1 MIRSCSLIL
10 LATAVLLLAG
20 CEHQRPKKPDATKG
34 SVLGTVLCSDTG
46 KPARFAK
53 IMLVA
58 RPGKGGA
65 MSDDENIEQ
74 GVTDLNGQFDLE
86 AVRPGDYYAYA
97 TLPGYLDPESSV
109 DFARVKTAGD
119 DHAQLL
125 DSIAQW
131 REHLVEVQV
140 RAHRASTISITIH
153 RAAEINGTV
162 TYDDGSPAIGMHFRV
177 LRKNDQGE
185 WHGVGLRLFG
195 DWSLNTVSDDRGR
208 YSIPGLPAGEYI
220 LCALLPIGDEIS
232 ATPICYG
239 NTLRPAKAAS
249 VHITAGEVLPGQDI
263 VIPVDSLH
271 TVTGT
276 VSVAADGHAP
286 TTALVRLLYADDR
299 SQVRQTSTDN
309 EGDFTFDFVPEGDYI
324 VSVTNAEDHEENTGD
339 SGSNTN
345 TGNDTAQ
352 PPAVPRVPYADKD
365 TPIQVHGELTGVSIQ
380 LAPKS
385 AAPKS

>member
-1 MIRSCSLIL
+1 MTRSCPFIL
-10 LATAVLLLAG
+10 LATVVLLLAG
-20 CEHQRPKKPDATKG
+20 CDRNHPKKPDSTKG

-53 IMLVA
+53 ITLVA
-58 RPGKGGA
+58 IPRNGETSG
-65 MSDDENIEQ
+65 DEDSMEQ

-86 AVRPGDYYAYA
+86 AVRPGDYLAYA

-109 DFARVKTAGD
+109 DFERAKAAGD

-131 REHLVEVQV
+131 KDHLVAIQV
-140 RAHRASTISITIH
+140 RAHRASTVLITLN
-153 RAAEINGTV
+153 RAAEIQGTV

-177 LRKNDQGE
+177 LRKNDKGQ

-195 DWSLNTVSDDRGR
+195 DWSLNTVSDDHGR
-208 YSIPGLPAGEYI
+208 YSIPSLPAGDYI
-220 LCALLPIGDEIS
+220 VCALLPIGDEIS
-232 ATPICYG
+232 ATPICTG

-271 TVTGT
+271 TVSGT

-286 TTALVRLLYADDR
+286 TSALVHLLYADDR
-299 SQVRQTSTDN
+299 SQAREVSIDN
-309 EGDFTFDFVPEGDYI
+309 EGGFAFDFVPEGDYI
-324 VSVTNAEDHEENTGD
+324 VRVTNAEDHEESAANNGD
-339 SGSNTN
+339 NAGSNTP
-345 TGNDTAQ
+345 Q
-352 PPAVPRVPYADKD
+352 PPATPPVPYADKE
-365 TPIQVHGELTGVSIQ
+365 TPLQVRGDLAGISIQ
-380 LAPKS
+380 LAPKTT
-385 AAPKS
+385 APQSH